1 MAVRDWPLLP
11 GSTTERYGFAEY
23 SEQPM
28 RARGPH
34 VHRSVYTGA
43 VHVSYG
49 GGRRRR
55 GYVTTPV
62 SNRGDVSPEF
72 VILIAQLSDPADQ
85 LRLPRPPGVGETGA
99 NIVVQPTRLH
109 PPQRDERGV
118 WRGWRIEF
126 VETGASTTVGPPTR
140 MAVASATLTF
150 VVAPYMG
157 TATVTAYD
165 DGTIGWSYTPEPM
178 TTGDPA
184 VEGQTF
190 LLNGAVLLTGTTA
203 VATRQVTATAMAGDT
218 VSIVLTGTAGGAI
231 ETETASG
238 TLA

>member
-72 VILIAQLSDPADQ
+72 VHLIAQLSDPADQ
-85 LRLPRPPGVGETGA
+85 LRLPRPPGVGEAGA
-99 NIVVQPTRLH
+99 SIVVQPTRIH

-126 VETGASTTVGPPTR
+126 VETGAASTTTPPAR
-140 MAVASATLTF
+140 MAVASVTLRWSSTL
-150 VVAPYMG
+150 YSG
-157 TATVTAYD
+157 SATVTAYD
-165 DGTIGWSYTPEPM
+165 DS
-178 TTGDPA
+178 TTDWAFSPAPRTAGDPA
-184 VEGQTF
+184 VDTQTLVVDGASSGQIGIS
-190 LLNGAVLLTGTTA
+190 LRTA
-203 VATRQVTATAMAGDT
+203 SLMGDAGDT
-218 VSIVLTGTAGGAI
+218 VTLTLHGLVGAVR
-231 ETETASG
+231 TNETASG